1 MSLLSRGLGP
11 GSLTKAPRPLPG
23 RPCPA
28 QGGPRQGEGKSYN
41 GLGGPASP
49 LMQPPTTWP
58 GTPLAVGAPDSSPIP
73 AVPTQPTPVLPR
85 SDLKAHVPAPSLDP
99 CQARVSGAGQRH

>member
-28 QGGPRQGEGKSYN
+28 QGGPRQGESKGPPARPGSRGKPGVS
-41 GLGGPASP
+41 AS
-49 LMQPPTTWP
+49 
-58 GTPLAVGAPDSSPIP
+58 
-73 AVPTQPTPVLPR
+73 
-85 SDLKAHVPAPSLDP
+85 
-99 CQARVSGAGQRH
+99 ARGEGKGR

>member
-1 MSLLSRGLGP
+1 MGKEICVQDGRGEMCLVMKSL
-11 GSLTKAPRPLPG
+11 
-23 RPCPA
+23 
-28 QGGPRQGEGKSYN
+28 
-41 GLGGPASP
+41 LGGPASP

>member
-28 QGGPRQGEGKSYN
+28 QGGPRQGES
-41 GLGGPASP
+41 GGPR
-49 LMQPPTTWP
+49 P
-58 GTPLAVGAPDSSPIP
+58 GREAGGSRGKPGVSAA
-73 AVPTQPTPVLPR
+73 
-85 SDLKAHVPAPSLDP
+85 
-99 CQARVSGAGQRH
+99 ARGEGKGR